1 MKLCFAVGVILLAVC
16 LPLFS
21 HAQGM
26 ASEIKSFQEVLD
38 RLYKDTLPKVSGM
51 INIGRAI
58 AGFAATWYISYRVW
72 GHIARAESIDFYPLF
87 RPFAIGMAIL
97 LFPLLLGVM
106 EGVLKPITPATSKMV
121 DDSEKAIA
129 ELFKKKEEAMKK
141 SDQWKALVGE
151 DGTGDRSLWM
161 EYAHPEVENEGWMDK
176 IGNSMEFVMAK
187 MAYNFTNDIKRIISI
202 ILQIV
207 YAAAALCINTLR
219 TFNLIILAMLGP
231 LVLGLS
237 VFDGFQHTLSKYF
250 ARYINV
256 YLWLP
261 VANIL
266 GATLGTIQENV
277 LKMDLKNL
285 TETGTTFFSTY
296 DLGYIIFMLIGIIA
310 YTTVPSIADQIVH
323 VGGGTG
329 LQANS
334 TAALGNA
341 MGSISNQ
348 ASTVNN
354 YMRDKAPL

>member
-1 MKLCFAVGVILLAVC
+1 MKLCVGAGVFLLVVC
-16 LPLFS
+16 LPFFS
-21 HAQGM
+21 YAQGI
-26 ASEIKSFQEVLD
+26 AGEIKSFQEVLET
-38 RLYKDTLPKVSGM
+38 LYKDMLPKVGGL
-51 INIGRAI
+51 IKVGRAI
-58 AGFAATWYISYRVW
+58 AGFAATWYIAYRVW

-87 RPFAIGMAIL
+87 RPFAIGLAIM
-97 LFPLLLGVM
+97 LFPHVLGVM
-106 EGVLKPITPATSKMV
+106 EGVLKPIVTGTSKMV
-121 DDSEKAIA
+121 DDSDKAIA

-141 SDQWKALVGE
+141 SEQWKALVGE
-151 DGTGDRSLWM
+151 SGTGDRSLWM
-161 EYAHPEVENEGWMDK
+161 EYAHPEVENEGWMEK

-187 MAYNFTNDIKRIISI
+187 MAYNFTNDIKRVISI
-202 ILQIV
+202 ILQII

-237 VFDGFQHTLSKYF
+237 VFDGFHHTLNMYL

-266 GATLGTIQENV
+266 GSVLGTIQENI

-285 TETGTTFFSTY
+285 AETGTTFFSTY

-323 VGGGTG
+323 VGGGG
-329 LQANS
+329 ALQQKATQTFGGMM
-334 TAALGNA
+334 TAA
-341 MGSISNQ
+341 
-348 ASTVNN
+348 ASPATAANN
-354 YMRDKAPL
+354 YMR